1 MSKIIINKD
10 TKIKE
15 VYKIMLD
22 SIGYKKEM
30 NVDKKILFNL
40 YRKISYYSL
49 LLDNN
54 IDLIVIDNVIKNF
67 ENITEID
74 LKIRLI
80 ISKLDR
86 LINDIEFNI
95 YQDNKQVEKQLQC

>member
-10 TKIKE
+10 TKINE
-15 VYKIMLD
+15 VYKIILD

-40 YRKISYYSL
+40 YRKINNYCL

-54 IDLIVIDNVIKNF
+54 IDLIVIDEVIKNF
-67 ENITEID
+67 KNITEID